1 MQDEAE
7 GQNIGSGFECTAN
20 FANPVI
26 ESYFPE
32 KFYRNIPSMVM
43 PLLPEIS
50 RERGV
55 EALKAEAT
63 GLRCNLYGR

>member
-20 FANPVI
+20 FANPVTVI

-32 KFYRNIPSMVM
+32 KFYRNIPSMV
-43 PLLPEIS
+43 S
-50 RERGV
+50 TN
-55 EALKAEAT
+55 ALVT
-63 GLRCNLYGR
+63 RNLTRAWG